1 MKTEL
6 LIQMDGLARSDDLV
20 FVLAASNIPWSLDG
34 AMLRRLEKR
43 IMVALPKHNAREA
56 MFRKMLG
63 RPVTEQQESNGKEGK
78 GKEEEEKQDVQT
90 EQKVATGVYQT
101 SGQGSI
107 TVDATLDYHALADR
121 SDGYSGAD
129 IRLIVK
135 EAAMRPLRRMMQ
147 AMEDID
153 LSSDAV
159 VSTTTSESL
168 IAKIGPIT
176 VDDMNAALD
185 CTKPSSGFKAELY
198 VKWHEEFG
206 SAI

>member
-1 MKTEL
+1 
-6 LIQMDGLARSDDLV
+6 
-20 FVLAASNIPWSLDG
+20 
-34 AMLRRLEKR
+34 
-43 IMVALPKHNAREA
+43 
-56 MFRKMLG
+56 
-63 RPVTEQQESNGKEGK
+63 
-78 GKEEEEKQDVQT
+78 
-90 EQKVATGVYQT
+90 
-101 SGQGSI
+101 
-107 TVDATLDYHALADR
+107 
-121 SDGYSGAD
+121 
-129 IRLIVK
+129 
-135 EAAMRPLRRMMQ
+135 MRPLRRMMQ